1 MRNITICTLLFTILI
16 NFTAFS
22 ESPTNEAPTAPTIS
36 TNTSAAETSGMLNAE
51 YEKAFKYGTPTQK
64 IATIAK
70 IKRTKNEADIAMLAN
85 HYPEE
90 KNNRVKSEIINFFK
104 QNKNDNAKAIIEYA
118 IKDENDSVR
127 KDAYYLC
134 SIYPDIQYEVPIMS
148 EITNATGLVLD
159 SMVNALGAIKSEMA
173 ADYLLEIY
181 TNNTVGSSTK
191 VEILRYFSITKNTK
205 GEKICQNAAQNA
217 GEPALVRYM
226 GVVALGAYPS
236 AENYEILQKLLAEDL
251 PEITARV
258 IYVLPEYSA
267 YGDVKKDVIEAA
279 KNDSDSVRI
288 YAIKALSNYKSEPE
302 IEELLLYRLKN
313 DNSEAI
319 TVEILN
325 LYKESAPTGNMYDA
339 IKTLADSSASDKIK
353 NLAKSVIGED
363 GSSSATTIEE
373 SLTGIKNDSANTAN

>member
-1 MRNITICTLLFTILI
+1 MRNIIICILLFTILI
-16 NFTAFS
+16 NFEAFS
-22 ESPTNEAPTAPTIS
+22 ESPTNEAPTTAPTIS
-36 TNTSAAETSGMLNAE
+36 TNTSSGLINPE

-64 IATIAK
+64 ISTIAK

-104 QNKNDNAKAIIEYA
+104 QNKNDNAKAVIEYA
-118 IKDENDSVR
+118 IKDENDNVR

-148 EITNATGLVLD
+148 EISNASGLVLD

-181 TNNTVGSSTK
+181 TNNTAASSTK
-191 VEILRYFSITKNTK
+191 VEILRYFSETKNTK

-267 YGDVKKDVIEAA
+267 YGDVKKDIIEAA

-302 IEELLLYRLKN
+302 IEELLIYRLKN

-319 TVEILN
+319 TMEIIN

-339 IKTLADSSASDKIK
+339 IKTLADSSASEKIK

-363 GSSSATTIEE
+363 KDSSTATIEE
-373 SLTGIKNDSANTAN
+373 SLTGIKNESADNPN

>member
-1 MRNITICTLLFTILI
+1 MRNIIVCTLLLTILI
-16 NFTAFS
+16 NFKAFS
-22 ESPTNEAPTAPTIS
+22 ESPTNEAPTAPTVS
-36 TNTSAAETSGMLNAE
+36 TNTSTTESSGLINAE
-51 YEKAFKYGTPTQK
+51 YEKAFKFGTPNQK

-70 IKRTKNEADIAMLAN
+70 IKRTKNEADIAMLAS

-104 QNKNDNAKAIIEYA
+104 QNKNDNAKSIIEYA

-134 SIYPDIQYEVPIMS
+134 SIYPDIQYEVPIMA
-148 EITNATGLVLD
+148 EITNASGLVLD

-302 IEELLLYRLKN
+302 IEELLIYRLKN

-319 TVEILN
+319 TMEILN
-325 LYKESAPTGNMYDA
+325 LYKESAPTGNMYEA
-339 IKTLADSSASDKIK
+339 IKTLATSSASDKIK
-353 NLAKSVIGED
+353 NLAKSVIGEEET
-363 GSSSATTIEE
+363 SSDTTIEE
-373 SLTGIKNDSANTAN
+373 SLTGVKNDSAAN

>member
-1 MRNITICTLLFTILI
+1 MRNIILFIFLFTAII
-16 NFTAFS
+16 NFQIFA
-22 ESPTNEAPTAPTIS
+22 ESPTNEAPTAPVTE
-36 TNTSAAETSGMLNAE
+36 TNASSVSSGLVNAE

-70 IKRTKNEADIAMLAN
+70 IKRTKNEADIAMIAN

-104 QNKNDNAKAIIEYA
+104 QNKNDNAKTVISYA
-118 IKDENDSVR
+118 IEDENDGVR

-134 SIYPDIQYEVPIMS
+134 SIYPDIQYEAPIMA
-148 EITNATGLVLD
+148 EITNASGLVLD
-159 SMVNALGAIKSEMA
+159 SMINALGAIKSEIA
-173 ADYLLEIY
+173 ADYLLEKY
-181 TNNTVGSSTK
+181 TNNVIGSSTK
-191 VEILRYFSITKNTK
+191 VEILRYFSETKNTK
-205 GEKICQNAAQNA
+205 GEDICKNAAQNA

-267 YGDVKKDVIEAA
+267 YGDVKKDIIEAA

-288 YAIKALSNYKSEPE
+288 YAIKALSNYKTEPE
-302 IEELLLYRLKN
+302 IEELLIYRLKN

-319 TVEILN
+319 TSEIIS
-325 LYKESAPTGNMYDA
+325 LYKDSAPTGNMYEA
-339 IKTLADSSASDKIK
+339 IKKLADSSASDKIK
-353 NLAKSVIGED
+353 NLAKSVIGE
-363 GSSSATTIEE
+363 GESSSAPTIEE
-373 SLTGIKNDSANTAN
+373 SLTGVKNDSANTAN

>member
-1 MRNITICTLLFTILI
+1 M
-16 NFTAFS
+16 A
-22 ESPTNEAPTAPTIS
+22 
-36 TNTSAAETSGMLNAE
+36 
-51 YEKAFKYGTPTQK
+51 
-64 IATIAK
+64 
-70 IKRTKNEADIAMLAN
+70 
-85 HYPEE
+85 
-90 KNNRVKSEIINFFK
+90 
-104 QNKNDNAKAIIEYA
+104 
-118 IKDENDSVR
+118 
-127 KDAYYLC
+127 
-134 SIYPDIQYEVPIMS
+134 
-148 EITNATGLVLD
+148 EITNASGLVLD

-236 AENYEILQKLLAEDL
+236 AENYDILQKLLAEDL

-302 IEELLLYRLKN
+302 IEELLIYRLKN

-319 TVEILN
+319 TMEILN
-325 LYKESAPTGNMYDA
+325 LYKESAPTGNMYEA
-339 IKTLADSSASDKIK
+339 IKTLATSSASDKIK
-353 NLAKSVIGED
+353 NIAKSVIGEEET
-363 GSSSATTIEE
+363 SSDTTIEE
-373 SLTGIKNDSANTAN
+373 SLTGVKNDSAAN

>member
-1 MRNITICTLLFTILI
+1 
-16 NFTAFS
+16 
-22 ESPTNEAPTAPTIS
+22 
-36 TNTSAAETSGMLNAE
+36 
-51 YEKAFKYGTPTQK
+51 
-64 IATIAK
+64 
-70 IKRTKNEADIAMLAN
+70 MLAS

-104 QNKNDNAKAIIEYA
+104 QNKNDNAKSIIEYA

-134 SIYPDIQYEVPIMS
+134 SIYPDIQYEVPIMA
-148 EITNATGLVLD
+148 EITNASGLVLD

-181 TNNTVGSSTK
+181 TNTTVGSSTK

-302 IEELLLYRLKN
+302 IEELLIYRLKN

-319 TVEILN
+319 TMEILN
-325 LYKESAPTGNMYDA
+325 LYKESAPTGNMYEA
-339 IKTLADSSASDKIK
+339 IKTLATSSASDKIK
-353 NLAKSVIGED
+353 NLAKSVIGEE
-363 GSSSATTIEE
+363 GSSSAPTIEE
-373 SLTGIKNDSANTAN
+373 SLTGVKNDSAAN

>member
-1 MRNITICTLLFTILI
+1 MRNIIFIILFFTFLF
-16 NFTAFS
+16 NFEIFA
-22 ESPTNEAPTAPTIS
+22 ESPTNEAH
-36 TNTSAAETSGMLNAE
+36 TSSAETVSVNAE
-51 YEKAFKYGTPTQK
+51 YEKAFKFGTPTQK

-70 IKRTKNEADIAMLAN
+70 IKRTKNEADIIMIAN

-90 KNNRVKSEIINFFK
+90 MNTRVKNEIINFFK
-104 QNKNDNAKAIIEYA
+104 QNKNDNAKSIIEYA

-127 KDAYYLC
+127 KEAYYLC
-134 SIYPDIQYEVPIMS
+134 SIYPDIQYEAPIMA
-148 EITNATGLVLD
+148 EITNASGLVLD

-173 ADYLLEIY
+173 ADYLLELY

-191 VEILRYFSITKNTK
+191 VEILRYFSETKNIK
-205 GEKICQNAAQNA
+205 GEEICRNAAQNA

-267 YGDVKKDVIEAA
+267 YGDVKNDIIEAA
-279 KNDSDSVRI
+279 KNDSDSVRV
-288 YAIKALSNYKSEPE
+288 YAIKALADYKSEPE

-319 TVEILN
+319 TMEILN
-325 LYKESAPTGNMYDA
+325 LYKESAPTGNMYEA
-339 IKTLADSSASDKIK
+339 IKTLSSSAASDKIK
-353 NLAKSVIGED
+353 NMAKSIVGED
-363 GSSSATTIEE
+363 SSDSPDTIEK
-373 SLTGIKNDSANTAN
+373 SLTGIDNNTAN